1 MTGLDSTTRFLLGLA
16 VLLILSQAAGKAAAR
31 LRQPPVV
38 GEVLVGVALGP
49 SVLGHAL
56 PTLHRALFGP
66 DVLPLINGL
75 GQVGLALFAFEIGSH
90 LTVAGRGSRGAG
102 RPLLWTTT
110 ASLLAPALAAVL
122 LAPQLHAR
130 HLAGAH
136 VDTAALA
143 AFLACALGVTAVPVL
158 ARLLRER
165 GLDQTGTG
173 RLSLASASIGDGVC
187 WCLLALA
194 LHLAGLISTTKA
206 VAGIAGTVLAVLLIH
221 HRHTRQRTGG
231 QGRDWGLAPL
241 VALVCLAAAT
251 SSALGLRPLLGGLLL
266 GAAWPSTPR
275 SAATTARLQ
284 PMAAA
289 LLPCFFLGMGQQI
302 DLTAASSKP
311 GFIGLVL
318 VLLAAAV
325 LTKLVACTGVG
336 LALGSPPR
344 TALRLGVL
352 MNSKGL
358 TEIVVLGAGYQA
370 GLIGRTLFEALI
382 VVALITTV
390 LAGPALTL
398 LDGPPPKDP
407 LSDAGSR
414 PDPGLRPAA
423 GGLAGPAPAGVLRGE
438 AGPQL
443 GG

>member
-1 MTGLDSTTRFLLGLA
+1 MQPLLERAKVTGLDSTTRFLLGLA
-16 VLLILSQAAGKAAAR
+16 VLLILSRAAGKAAAR

-56 PTLHRALFGP
+56 PTVHRALFGP
-66 DVLPLINGL
+66 DVLPLINAL
-75 GQVGLALFAFEIGSH
+75 AQVGLALFAFEIGSH
-90 LTVAGRGSRGAG
+90 LTVSGRDSRDTG
-102 RPLLWTTT
+102 RPLLWTTA
-110 ASLLAPALAAVL
+110 ASLLAPALAAIL

-130 HLAGAH
+130 HLGGTH
-136 VDTAALA
+136 VGTAALT

-165 GLDQTGTG
+165 GLDQTDTG

-194 LHLAGLISTTKA
+194 LHLAGQISTAKA
-206 VAGIAGTVLAVLLIH
+206 VAGIAGTALAVLLIQ
-221 HRHTRQRTGG
+221 RRRTRQRNGG
-231 QGRDWGLAPL
+231 EGRDWGLGPL
-241 VALVCLAAAT
+241 IAVVCLAAAA
-251 SSALGLRPLLGGLLL
+251 SSSLGLHPLLGGLLL
-266 GAAWPSTPR
+266 GAVWPSTPR
-275 SAATTARLQ
+275 GTAATARVQ

-289 LLPCFFLGMGQQI
+289 LLPCFFLGVGQEI
-302 DLTAASSKP
+302 DVTAAATRP
-311 GFIGLVL
+311 GFIILVL

-325 LTKLVACTGVG
+325 LTKLAACAGVG
-336 LALGSPPR
+336 LALGFRPR

-358 TEIVVLGAGYQA
+358 TEIVVLGAGHQA
-370 GLIGRTLFEALI
+370 GLIGQSLFEALI

-398 LDGPPPKDP
+398 LDGPPRGRIP
-407 LSDAGSR
+407 SR
-414 PDPGLRPAA
+414 LPARA
-423 GGLAGPAPAGVLRGE
+423 EVAVSGDR
-438 AGPQL
+438 
-443 GG
+443 